1 MAIRFLHKH
10 LLQAVE
16 NQPVELLEE
25 EISYVITVPAIWDD
39 SAKAFMRTAAREA
52 GLDETRVTLA
62 PEPEA
67 ASIWCETLDVDTKAA
82 LAETGNQYM
91 VIDLGGGSADISFR
105 EKKGIGT
112 LKEVHQPTGGPWG
125 GIYVDANYLKFLEH
139 IFGEQTITT
148 LKNEGMAD
156 YFDFIRD
163 FETKKRTFSKH
174 AKGKIVFKISA
185 NTRDLSKK
193 FTGQNLEQRICSL
206 GFGESVIVK
215 RDKLQVESDIVRTW
229 FDDPIDNLIGH
240 LMSLLKNR
248 KLGAVQTVVLVGG
261 FGGSAYVQERLRA
274 AFPDKRLILPDEA
287 ELAVLKGAVIFG
299 YNPLVVVEKE
309 KTDSTLLVAAFD
321 FGTTYSGYAF
331 SFKNDPLKAQTNHTW
346 SSRAAGQFISLK
358 TSTSV
363 LLNPEGEFD
372 SFGFEAE
379 DNYASKAENDEHEG
393 WRLFRRF
400 KMFLQNKVLF
410 RDTTVEDIEGNSH
423 EVLPIIAMSIKFL
436 HKHLLKAVANQMIGL
451 LEEEISY
458 VITVPAI
465 WNDEE
470 KELMRTVAEEAGLE
484 GTRVTL
490 ALEPEAASIW
500 CETLDVDT
508 RAALAGAGTQYMVI
522 DLGGGTADIS
532 IHEKNQDG
540 TLKEI
545 HQPTGGPWG
554 GIYVDAN
561 YLKFLENIFGKQAI
575 TALKTEDMADYFDII
590 REFEIKKKTLN
601 KQIKGKFTFKISSTT
616 KKLSKKLTG
625 QNLEQRLGSLGY
637 GESVIVKRDKLRVE
651 PEIVRTWFDG
661 PIDNII
667 GHVQNLLRESTL
679 RAVQTVVLVGG
690 FGESAYVQERMRA
703 AIPDKRLIVPAEAD
717 LAVLKGAVRFGHN
730 PAIITSRVMKYTYGV
745 EANCQYDEKIHS
757 EDVRYLDKD
766 GKWRVHEAFDVFVRV
781 NENVP
786 VDHQIT
792 RKYTPNGYNS
802 STPIYRTIAE
812 NPVYVT
818 DPGCVL
824 LYTVVV
830 ELPRDIPLSELSFD
844 TTFMFGGTKLV
855 VKKRVRETGEELIL
869 KLNCLK

>member
-1 MAIRFLHKH
+1 MDSTTSGTAWVSGYFTGITFIF
-10 LLQAVE
+10 
-16 NQPVELLEE
+16 NINT
-25 EISYVITVPAIWDD
+25 ISA
-39 SAKAFMRTAAREA
+39 EA
-52 GLDETRVTLA
+52 
-62 PEPEA
+62 
-67 ASIWCETLDVDTKAA
+67 DVS
-82 LAETGNQYM
+82 
-91 VIDLGGGSADISFR
+91 GGSADISFR

-287 ELAVLKGAVIFG
+287 ELAVLKGA
-299 YNPLVVVEKE
+299 
-309 KTDSTLLVAAFD
+309 
-321 FGTTYSGYAF
+321 
-331 SFKNDPLKAQTNHTW
+331 
-346 SSRAAGQFISLK
+346 
-358 TSTSV
+358 
-363 LLNPEGEFD
+363 
-372 SFGFEAE
+372 
-379 DNYASKAENDEHEG
+379 
-393 WRLFRRF
+393 
-400 KMFLQNKVLF
+400 
-410 RDTTVEDIEGNSH
+410 
-423 EVLPIIAMSIKFL
+423 
-436 HKHLLKAVANQMIGL
+436 
-451 LEEEISY
+451 
-458 VITVPAI
+458 
-465 WNDEE
+465 
-470 KELMRTVAEEAGLE
+470 AGLE

-757 EDVRYLDKD
+757 EDV
-766 GKWRVHEAFDVFVRV
+766 
-781 NENVP
+781 
-786 VDHQIT
+786 
-792 RKYTPNGYNS
+792 
-802 STPIYRTIAE
+802 
-812 NPVYVT
+812 
-818 DPGCVL
+818 
-824 LYTVVV
+824 
-830 ELPRDIPLSELSFD
+830 
-844 TTFMFGGTKLV
+844 
-855 VKKRVRETGEELIL
+855 
-869 KLNCLK
+869 